1 MKEGLRDVQAN
12 VKQQFQKEEEKELG
26 KGTL

>member
-1 MKEGLRDVQAN
+1 MKEGLRDMQAN
-12 VKQQFQKEEEKELG
+12 VKQQFQKKEEKELG